1 MKITDFHSHILP
13 RADHGSDSS
22 DTSIRQ
28 LKMALEAGVDRI
40 VATPHFYPNKHTVE
54 KFLARR
60 ENAFASLKER
70 LAGEDITAEIVLASE
85 VLICHGI
92 ENLEGI
98 EKLCIQGTRAIL
110 MEFPLQGFS
119 NDYVES
125 IETLVRK
132 GFDVVVAHA
141 DRYDADNI
149 ERLVQVGAKIQLNAS
164 AIATLF
170 KKKHLF
176 DWMERGL
183 VVGLGSDI
191 HMLDKTAYRDFKKAL
206 KKINV
211 SGYGIMEASEKLI
224 AAAGADC

>member
-1 MKITDFHSHILP
+1 
-13 RADHGSDSS
+13 
-22 DTSIRQ
+22 
-28 LKMALEAGVDRI
+28 
-40 VATPHFYPNKHTVE
+40 
-54 KFLARR
+54 
-60 ENAFASLKER
+60 
-70 LAGEDITAEIVLASE
+70 
-85 VLICHGI
+85 
-92 ENLEGI
+92 
-98 EKLCIQGTRAIL
+98 